1 MNRPQFAGRLSA
13 IQNGNQR
20 GVYEE
25 QAMRDIP
32 IVDHQRYRLEY
43 VEFAEILDRRLTAY
57 RNCLSVYRAEH
68 GAQFTLIPFLQ
79 KLRHLCAP
87 IVSRTGSAQQ
97 SCDTSKYQ
105 LSL

>member
-57 RNCLSVYRAEH
+57 RNCLSVSGE
-68 GAQFTLIPFLQ
+68 
-79 KLRHLCAP
+79 
-87 IVSRTGSAQQ
+87 SGSGLVTHNIECF
-97 SCDTSKYQ
+97 SPG
-105 LSL
+105 